1 MQARRLLGTIIL
13 IAGTLL
19 LIFSIGLSIIYGVS
33 DISLSTVWNSIFHY
47 DATNTSHQIIQ
58 RLRLPRAVAAV
69 LIGAMLAASGAIMQ
83 GMTRNP
89 LASPQ
94 IMGVTSGATFMIAI
108 ALVFLPG
115 LSNVHLLFFA
125 FAGAGLGLGL
135 VFGVGLLARTGLTP
149 VKLALAGTAIT
160 ALLGSFSNTMA
171 IHFDVARDLSFWYA
185 GGVANVQWDTVKLLF
200 PAAVIG
206 MILAL
211 FISGSV
217 TTLSLGEDV
226 ATGLGLK
233 TGAVKVAGV
242 LVVLILTGAAIS
254 VGGTIGFVGL
264 VIPHITRFIVGPDYR
279 WIIPCSAIL
288 GGILLNFA
296 DILSR
301 MVNPPFETPVG
312 ALTALIGV
320 PFFIYLARREGKN
333 I

>member
-1 MQARRLLGTIIL
+1 MQVRRLLGTIIL

-19 LIFSIGLSIIYGVS
+19 LIFSIGLSIIFGVS
-33 DISLSTVWNSIFHY
+33 DISLGTVWNSIFHY

-58 RLRLPRAVAAV
+58 RLRLPRTVAAV

-160 ALLGSFSNTMA
+160 ALLGSFSNALA

-233 TGAVKVAGV
+233 TSAVKIAGV
-242 LVVLILTGAAIS
+242 LVVLILTGAAVS
-254 VGGTIGFVGL
+254 VGGTIGFIGL

>member
-1 MQARRLLGTIIL
+1 MQARRLIGTIIL

-19 LIFSIGLSIIYGVS
+19 LIFSIGLSIIFGVS
-33 DISLSTVWNSIFHY
+33 DISLGTVWNSIFHY
-47 DATNTSHQIIQ
+47 DTTNTSHQIIQ

-108 ALVFLPG
+108 ALVFLPD
-115 LSNVHLLFFA
+115 LSNVNLLLFA

-160 ALLGSFSNTMA
+160 ALLGSFSNALA

-242 LVVLILTGAAIS
+242 LVVLILTGAAVS

>member
-1 MQARRLLGTIIL
+1 MQARRLVGTIIL
-13 IAGTLL
+13 IAGIAL
-19 LIFSIGLSIIYGVS
+19 LIFSIGLSIAFGVA
-33 DISLSTVWNSIFHY
+33 DISLNTVWNSIFHY
-47 DATNTSHQIIQ
+47 DATNTSHQIIH
-58 RLRLPRAVAAV
+58 RLRMPRTVAAV
-69 LIGAMLAASGAIMQ
+69 LIGAMLAASGSIMQ

-115 LSNVHLLFFA
+115 ISNVNLLLFSFI
-125 FAGAGLGLGL
+125 GAGLGLGL
-135 VFGVGLLARTGLTP
+135 VFGIGLLAKTGLTP
-149 VKLALAGTAIT
+149 VKLALAGTAVT
-160 ALLGSFSNTMA
+160 ALLGSFSNAMA

-200 PAAVIG
+200 PAAAIG
-206 MILAL
+206 FVLAL

-233 TGAVKVAGV
+233 TGLVKAAGV
-242 LVVLILTGAAIS
+242 LVVLILTGAAVS

-264 VIPHITRFIVGPDYR
+264 VIPHITRFLVGPDYR
-279 WIIPCSAIL
+279 WIIPCSAVL

-296 DILSR
+296 DIASR
-301 MVNPPFETPVG
+301 MINPPFETPVG

>member
-1 MQARRLLGTIIL
+1 MQARRLIGTIIL

-19 LIFSIGLSIIYGVS
+19 LIFSIGLSIIFGVS
-33 DISLSTVWNSIFHY
+33 DISLGTVWNSIFHY
-47 DATNTSHQIIQ
+47 DTTNTSHQIIQ

-115 LSNVHLLFFA
+115 LSNVNLLLFA

-160 ALLGSFSNTMA
+160 ALLGSFSNALA

-242 LVVLILTGAAIS
+242 LVVLILTGAAVS

>member
-1 MQARRLLGTIIL
+1 MQVRRLLGTIIL

-19 LIFSIGLSIIYGVS
+19 LIFSIGLSIIFGVS
-33 DISLSTVWNSIFHY
+33 DISLGTVWNSIFHY

-115 LSNVHLLFFA
+115 LSNVQLLIFA

-160 ALLGSFSNTMA
+160 ALLGSFSNAMA

-233 TGAVKVAGV
+233 TGAVKIAGV